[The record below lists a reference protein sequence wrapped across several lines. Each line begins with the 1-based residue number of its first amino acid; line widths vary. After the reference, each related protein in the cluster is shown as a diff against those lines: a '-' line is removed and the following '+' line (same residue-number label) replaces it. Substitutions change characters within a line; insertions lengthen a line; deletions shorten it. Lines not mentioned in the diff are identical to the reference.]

1 MTKLVIDILT
11 LFPEIYPGP
20 LGNSI
25 VGRAVESGLVE
36 INAVDLRHYTTD
48 RRGTVDDKPYGGGP
62 GMLML
67 ADVLAKAIEDR
78 RREESLV
85 ILTSPRG
92 EVFNQSAARELSHS
106 KHLIVVCGHYE
117 GVDQRVIDL
126 LIDREY
132 RIGDFVLT
140 SGNLAAMVMSD
151 AIIRLLPGALGSG
164 ESSED
169 ESFGNGLLE
178 YPQYTRPAEFR
189 DCKVPMVL
197 LSGDH
202 KKIAEWRLNK
212 SEQLTRE
219 RRPDLW
225 EEYVKD
231 KKLGGKL
238 K

>member
-1 MTKLVIDILT
+1 
-11 LFPEIYPGP
+11 
-20 LGNSI
+20 
-25 VGRAVESGLVE
+25 
-36 INAVDLRHYTTD
+36 
-48 RRGTVDDKPYGGGP
+48 
-62 GMLML
+62 MLML

-78 RREESLV
+78 RREGSLV

-151 AIIRLLPGALGSG
+151 AIIRLLPGALGSD

>member
-151 AIIRLLPGALGSG
+151 AIIRLLPGALGSD